1 MQYIV
6 LDFETADYSSDSACA
21 LALVRVAHGRIEDE
35 FYSLIKP
42 LGGNFT
48 FSWLHGITRE
58 AVRDAPGFGELWPL
72 VVNFIGNASYL
83 VAHNAPF
90 DRRVLRAC
98 CQSARLPAPDLPF
111 LCTLKG
117 MRRSSLRLTS
127 NSLDNVCRQL
137 GISLNHHQAQSDA
150 RAAAN
155 ILLYLQNQGM
165 EDWQLRLK

>member
-42 LGGNFT
+42 LGGNFA
-48 FSWLHGITRE
+48 FSWLHCITRE

-98 CQSARLPAPDLPF
+98 CQRAPASAGSAFFMHLERHAPLLLKAAFQQPGQCVPPAWYFPQPPPGPIRRPGRGQYFAVFAKPGHGRLATAP
-111 LCTLKG
+111 
-117 MRRSSLRLTS
+117 
-127 NSLDNVCRQL
+127 
-137 GISLNHHQAQSDA
+137 
-150 RAAAN
+150 
-155 ILLYLQNQGM
+155 
-165 EDWQLRLK
+165 